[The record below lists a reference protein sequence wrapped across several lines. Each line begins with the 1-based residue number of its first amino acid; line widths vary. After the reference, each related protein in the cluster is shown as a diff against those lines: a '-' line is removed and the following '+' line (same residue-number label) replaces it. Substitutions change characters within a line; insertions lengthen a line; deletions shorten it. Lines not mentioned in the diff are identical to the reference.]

1 MLCEYAALRGARPA
15 YPQAR
20 TFYSKISFLF
30 FKCANRNCSLFL
42 NEISSFQATAISVGI
57 HVNLVGRLFACLRD
71 LEAAAG
77 EKLSRSLQV
86 KNSVEVD
93 ATSVR
98 TVRIGKN
105 S

>member
-1 MLCEYAALRGARPA
+1 M
-15 YPQAR
+15 
-20 TFYSKISFLF
+20 
-30 FKCANRNCSLFL
+30 
-42 NEISSFQATAISVGI
+42 GI